1 MMFSILKSTRKKLY
15 NQRTTNA
22 YLVLL

>member
-1 MMFSILKSTRKKLY
+1 MMFSILKFTRKKLY